1 MKARKRTSAASGN
14 GRTNGRAR
22 SAAARRPAGIVDRT
36 GDYAQAIVKSLSE
49 AILTADD
56 EGRFIDANEGA
67 VALFGVS
74 QEHLTGRGV
83 ADFTAEGFDFQPA
96 WKEFRRQGTF
106 RGEVPLRRPDGT
118 VRYVDCSATADF
130 LPGQH
135 LLVLRDLTSRRLA
148 ERR

>member
-83 ADFTAEGFDFQPA
+83 ADFTAEG
-96 WKEFRRQGTF
+96 KVVIGRSVVRVCHYRTIVTF
-106 RGEVPLRRPDGT
+106 TRFGDQT
-118 VRYVDCSATADF
+118 T
-130 LPGQH
+130 
-135 LLVLRDLTSRRLA
+135 
-148 ERR
+148 